1 MQKTSRRRCH
11 VSYERIYNN
20 IFCISLITHLN
31 LPFVPLSPWITQQNP
46 TKSHVKSNQI
56 PVNPTMKSHHISSE
70 IPWNLGA
77 PAPFPYAPWCWN
89 IYLHLPQK
97 WLSFVGKYSTT
108 MVRIR
113 VFEQPWNQ
121 WPFQKPKLELPTIY
135 KAYFLSLNFREYLQ
149 KILPYM
155 VQYLHFRILKFPL
168 MKRWRRCAAPFHG
181 KQRGLRLRQQ
191 HGDVVSPGAQRCQPP
206 GASDWS
212 KNIMI

>member
-97 WLSFVGKYSTT
+97 LPRYSIHGACGFGRKPEHSAPRWRWQQWRRWLHGRPPGTLVTGDGS
-108 MVRIR
+108 
-113 VFEQPWNQ
+113 E
-121 WPFQKPKLELPTIY
+121 
-135 KAYFLSLNFREYLQ
+135 LSLVNWL
-149 KILPYM
+149 
-155 VQYLHFRILKFPL
+155 V
-168 MKRWRRCAAPFHG
+168 
-181 KQRGLRLRQQ
+181 
-191 HGDVVSPGAQRCQPP
+191 HGDLDVGQNGRPMWDHRCECLV
-206 GASDWS
+206 
-212 KNIMI
+212 